1 MNEVF
6 RQNIALQK
14 RIDHIKTKGTGIANL
29 GQVPIS
35 FGGSVKSKTPLP
47 QPKFVGNGGRFTSRR
62 KTNVEV
68 PSEFFI
74 DKQGILRKNSLNFF
88 QKKKEGERVRDENQ
102 KMAGR
107 ILS

>member
-1 MNEVF
+1 
-6 RQNIALQK
+6 
-14 RIDHIKTKGTGIANL
+14 
-29 GQVPIS
+29 
-35 FGGSVKSKTPLP
+35 
-47 QPKFVGNGGRFTSRR
+47 
-62 KTNVEV
+62 V